1 MTLESPGTEFDDIT
15 LYGSWALQENFL
27 RNDTR
32 ASRLPPA
39 FYICSEDLN
48 PLGIGSDLFGTAYF
62 ILVYAIPG
70 TYFLTSY
77 IYHNKKQ
84 RTMINYEIKIRK

>member
-1 MTLESPGTEFDDIT
+1 MTLQSPQTDLVNIT
-15 LYGSWALQENFL
+15 LHGPWALQENFSL
-27 RNDTR
+27 NDTR

-48 PLGIGSDLFGTAYF
+48 PLGIGPDLFGTACF

-70 TYFLTSY
+70 TYSLTSY
-77 IYHNKKQ
+77 FYHIEK
-84 RTMINYEIKIRK
+84 